1 MGILVELTRS
11 FDNMQERKSEKE
23 KIPVKVGQLLNIVE
37 ANIDC
42 ISVPV
47 KCKSCGASNILIA
60 EDFQQTA
67 SDTERGMGRET
78 YHYGKANG
86 SCERCKKDMI
96 ADINLC
102 EYPEGTITFEDDFIK
117 GEENCTYEKDVELK

>member
-1 MGILVELTRS
+1 MGILVERTCS
-11 FDNMQERKSEKE
+11 FDDMEERKSGKE
-23 KIPVKVGQLLNIVE
+23 KIPIKAGQLFNIVE

-47 KCKSCGASNILIA
+47 KCESCGASNILIA
-60 EDFQQTA
+60 EDFQQTT
-67 SDTERGMGRET
+67 SDIEKGMGHET
-78 YHYGKANG
+78 YHYGKAYG
-86 SCERCKKDMI
+86 SCEECKKDMI

-117 GEENCTYEKDVELK
+117 GEENCTYEKAVELK